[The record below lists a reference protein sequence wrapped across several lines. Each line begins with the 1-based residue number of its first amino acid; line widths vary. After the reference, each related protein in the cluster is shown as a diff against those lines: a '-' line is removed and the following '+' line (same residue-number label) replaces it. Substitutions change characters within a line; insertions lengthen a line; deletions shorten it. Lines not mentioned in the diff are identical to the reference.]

1 MARQTTK
8 QGAKRKSPART
19 PGAGQV
25 TRNDVARLAR
35 TSTAVVSYVIN
46 EGPRPV
52 SEETRARV
60 LAAIKKL
67 GYRPNRLAQA
77 LRKRRS
83 GLVGLI
89 LPDTETP
96 YFSALATAVENELFS
111 RGLLALIGSSGFD
124 HWRETRYAEA
134 FADLQVDGMLIA
146 SVGPSDGQ
154 AIGHTPQETP
164 TVYIHRAGPDPTWPL
179 VAHDDVAAGEV
190 ATQHLLDHG
199 HESVLCVAALADGP
213 IGDRVTGWERALH
226 RAGIRRKASMLL
238 RIPNNRAEATRAV
251 TAWLADNP
259 QTTAVFAA
267 TDELAFGVIRAA
279 ATLGRRIPDDLALI
293 GCDGLEEGEHSVP
306 RLSSVSLSLRPMAE
320 AAIARL
326 LGEKHSDAPA
336 RVTIPVKLT
345 PRESCGCHR

>member
-8 QGAKRKSPART
+8 HGAHRKPSARLQS
-19 PGAGQV
+19 ASQV

-35 TSTAVVSYVIN
+35 TSTAVVSYVVN
-46 EGPRPV
+46 DGPRPV
-52 SEETRARV
+52 SEATRVRV

-96 YFSALATAVENELFS
+96 YFSALATAVESELFA

-134 FADLQVDGMLIA
+134 FADLQVDGLLIA

-154 AIGHTPQETP
+154 ANGHTPQETP
-164 TVYIHRAGPDPTWPL
+164 TVYIHRAGPDPSWPL
-179 VAHDDVAAGEV
+179 VAHDDVAAGDV

-199 HESVLCVAALADGP
+199 HKAVLCVAGLADGP
-213 IGDRVTGWERALH
+213 IGDRVIGWERALR
-226 RAGIRRKASMLL
+226 RAGIKRKAPMLL
-238 RIPNNRAEATRAV
+238 RIPNNRAEATRAAV
-251 TAWLADNP
+251 AWLADNP
-259 QTTAVFAA
+259 QASAVFAA

-306 RLSSVSLSLRPMAE
+306 RLSSVRLSLRPMAE
-320 AAIARL
+320 AAIGRL
-326 LGEKHSDAPA
+326 LGESQSDVPA
-336 RVTIPVKLT
+336 RITIPVTLIT
-345 PRESCGCHR
+345 RESCGCHR

>member
-8 QGAKRKSPART
+8 HGANRKPFAAVQGV
-19 PGAGQV
+19 GQV

-46 EGPRPV
+46 KGPRPV

-96 YFSALATAVENELFS
+96 YFSALATAVENELFA

-124 HWRETRYAEA
+124 HWRENRYAEA
-134 FADLQVDGMLIA
+134 FADLQVDGLLIA

-154 AIGHTPQETP
+154 ATGHTPEETP
-164 TVYIHRAGPDPTWPL
+164 TVYIHRAGPDSSWPL
-179 VAHDDVAAGEV
+179 VAHDDVAAGEI

-199 HESVLCVAALADGP
+199 HTSILCIAGLADGP
-213 IGDRVTGWERALH
+213 IGDRVIGWEQALR

-238 RIPNNRAEATRAV
+238 RIPNNRAEATRAA

-259 QTTAVFAA
+259 QATAVFAA
-267 TDELAFGVIRAA
+267 TDELAFGVIRSA
-279 ATLGRRIPDDLALI
+279 ATLGRRIPEDLALI
-293 GCDGLEEGEHSVP
+293 GCDGLDEGEYSVP
-306 RLSSVSLSLRPMAE
+306 RLSSVQLSLRPMAE

-326 LGEKHSDAPA
+326 LGEEQGDVSQ
-336 RVTIPVKLT
+336 RVTIPVTLI